1 MAHGSRIA
9 AFFDLD
15 NTIVPGPAIEYRY
28 VRALRRQGLV
38 GPMDLVRSA
47 AALLRNIPPWSFDP
61 LRRFKAY
68 LAGKSVAAVE
78 ASTRN
83 FFLEQVCSRISAQAR
98 SAIEAHRTSGHRV
111 ILLTGSP
118 ELIVEPLAIYLK
130 IEQVVAGRLETR
142 DGTFTGRMIEP
153 YPYGQGK
160 RLTAERLAAEQ
171 DLNLAASFM
180 YGDSPGDL
188 PILEAVGHPHVV
200 NPIRGM
206 RRIARQRGWP
216 ILRWT

>member
-1 MAHGSRIA
+1 MAHDSHIA

-28 VRALRRQGLV
+28 VRVLWRQGLV

-47 AALLRNIPPWSFDP
+47 VALLRSVPPWSFDP

-68 LAGKSVAAVE
+68 LAEKSVTAVE
-78 ASTRN
+78 ASTKN
-83 FFLEQVCSRISAQAR
+83 FFWEQVCPRISEPAR
-98 SAIEAHRTSGHRV
+98 RAVDAHRAQGHRV
-111 ILLTGSP
+111 ILLTGAP
-118 ELIVEPLAIYLK
+118 ELIVAPVAAFLK
-130 IEQVVAGRLETR
+130 VEQVVAGRLER
-142 DGTFTGRMIEP
+142 RGDRFTGRMLEP

-160 RLTAERLAAEQ
+160 RLEAERLAAEQ
-171 DLNLAASFM
+171 NLDLAASFM

-206 RRIARQRGWP
+206 RRIADQRGWP
-216 ILRWT
+216 VLRWQ